1 MNEQALPDLGLP
13 SDRMLEVEVALRL
26 AAFLLS
32 LPRSG
37 SIASVAIDGA
47 SLKVRDVILF
57 DIAQFMT
64 GTGWEQVKEPQVGRN
79 AWTGTYRRGNKTI
92 RVHSRASG
100 GDVVARVDGRRIIAA
115 CQKGPLVRRT
125 GGPESPLLTM
135 ALGQALLFD
144 VDTNDIVVVAVPDTP
159 AFHRLADV
167 WRGRPLLKRAGI
179 QLALVHRNGAVFG
192 LDM

>member
-32 LPRSG
+32 LLRSG
-37 SIASVAIDGA
+37 PVASVAIDGA

-79 AWTGTYRRGNKTI
+79 A
-92 RVHSRASG
+92 
-100 GDVVARVDGRRIIAA
+100 
-115 CQKGPLVRRT
+115 
-125 GGPESPLLTM
+125 
-135 ALGQALLFD
+135 
-144 VDTNDIVVVAVPDTP
+144 
-159 AFHRLADV
+159 
-167 WRGRPLLKRAGI
+167 
-179 QLALVHRNGAVFG
+179 
-192 LDM
+192 

>member
-37 SIASVAIDGA
+37 SIASVAIDGG

-64 GTGWEQVKEPQVGRN
+64 GTGWEQVKEPQVGR
-79 AWTGTYRRGNKTI
+79 
-92 RVHSRASG
+92 
-100 GDVVARVDGRRIIAA
+100 IA
-115 CQKGPLVRRT
+115 
-125 GGPESPLLTM
+125 
-135 ALGQALLFD
+135 
-144 VDTNDIVVVAVPDTP
+144 
-159 AFHRLADV
+159 
-167 WRGRPLLKRAGI
+167 
-179 QLALVHRNGAVFG
+179 
-192 LDM
+192 

>member
-1 MNEQALPDLGLP
+1 MNEQALPDLGLS
-13 SDRMLEVEVALRL
+13 SDRMLEVEVALRF

-47 SLKVRDVILF
+47 SLKVRDVIHF

-79 AWTGTYRRGNKTI
+79 TWTGTYRGGDKTI
-92 RVHSRASG
+92 RVHSRAGG
-100 GDVVARVDGRRIIAA
+100 GDVVARVNGCRIIAA
-115 CQKGPLVRRT
+115 CQKSSPVRRLE
-125 GGPESPLLTM
+125 GPEAPLLTI

-144 VDTNDIVVVAVPDTP
+144 VATDDIVVVAVPDTP
-159 AFHRLADV
+159 AFRRLADV
-167 WRGRPLLKRAGI
+167 CRERPLLKRAGI
-179 QLALVHRNGAVFG
+179 QLALVHRNGAVSG
-192 LDM
+192 LDV